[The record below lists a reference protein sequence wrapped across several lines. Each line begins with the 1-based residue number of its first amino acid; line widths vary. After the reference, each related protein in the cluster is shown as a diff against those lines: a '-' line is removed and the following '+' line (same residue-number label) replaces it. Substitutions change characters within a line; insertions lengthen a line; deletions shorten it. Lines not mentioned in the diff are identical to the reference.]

1 MKPTL
6 EKGLIVDT
14 SSIRKIIEREKIEI
28 TWIEKDR
35 QISDVLTKAGVSYN
49 NLLNAL
55 STSKMISL

>member
-6 EKGLIVDT
+6 EKGLIVDI
-14 SSIRKIIEREKIEI
+14 SSIRKIIEREKIEV

-35 QISDVLTKAGVSYN
+35 QISNVLTKAGVSYSKF
-49 NLLNAL
+49 LNAL

>member
-1 MKPTL
+1 M
-6 EKGLIVDT
+6 DT

-49 NLLNAL
+49 KLLNAL

>member
-6 EKGLIVDT
+6 EKRLIVDI
-14 SSIRKIIEREKIEI
+14 SSIRKIIEREKIEV

-35 QISDVLTKAGVSYN
+35 QISDALTKAGVSYSK
-49 NLLNAL
+49 LLNAL

>member
-1 MKPTL
+1 M
-6 EKGLIVDT
+6 DT

-49 NLLNAL
+49 KLLNAL
-55 STSKMISL
+55 NTSKMISL